1 MNEDSYEEKAQLNK
15 CDLSARLN
23 AGWLSVFL
31 TATGRLFRTSG
42 PQTEN
47 ARFPNSVRVR
57 RLTINPHAHY
67 TCVLIFKLNSLCN
80 RRTANMWWWRRRRW
94 WWWWWWWWWLWLCK
108 TSFISIIVVKW
119 WKTSSLACVKSTT
132 LTAVASPR
140 RPLYDAPE
148 PHRDEVRSTPTSSVP
163 SVQCEL
169 ISFESSS
176 TTWRHRSVRRR
187 ARAQKWRRAAER
199 LKEQSKITTETRRRA
214 TRRDATRRPVS
225 VCRRFS
231 CVIRRGQHQHEV
243 KRSGSRLCYF
253 ALYM

>member
-1 MNEDSYEEKAQLNK
+1 
-15 CDLSARLN
+15 
-23 AGWLSVFL
+23 
-31 TATGRLFRTSG
+31 
-42 PQTEN
+42 
-47 ARFPNSVRVR
+47 
-57 RLTINPHAHY
+57 
-67 TCVLIFKLNSLCN
+67 
-80 RRTANMWWWRRRRW
+80 MWWWRRRRWWWCWW
-94 WWWWWWWWWLWLCK
+94 WWWWWWWWWLWLCR

-140 RPLYDAPE
+140 RPLYDARE

-214 TRRDATRRPVS
+214 TRRNATRRDGPSQS
-225 VCRRFS
+225 VVDFRAWSDAANTNTKWNVLAADFATLLCTCRLGYV
-231 CVIRRGQHQHEV
+231 C
-243 KRSGSRLCYF
+243 C
-253 ALYM
+253 